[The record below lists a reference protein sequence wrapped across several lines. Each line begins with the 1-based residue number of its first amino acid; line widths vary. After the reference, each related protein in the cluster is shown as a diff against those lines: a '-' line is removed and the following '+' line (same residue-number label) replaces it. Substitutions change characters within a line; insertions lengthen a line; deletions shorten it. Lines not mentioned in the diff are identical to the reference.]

1 MRNPDLIDGVVKMLE
16 FIASHPAMLAG
27 RPVHCEAYIM
37 GFLEGVRLSIE
48 GMPEYRRYLE
58 ESGFHEHTFISRFEK
73 TRNCKSGLVCDG
85 REVEE
90 HVYKEFEEELSE
102 HLTLFIQWLRRN
114 NGD

>member
-1 MRNPDLIDGVVKMLE
+1 MSCGARGRLLDSQFLLINQC
-16 FIASHPAMLAG
+16 S
-27 RPVHCEAYIM
+27 
-37 GFLEGVRLSIE
+37 FLEGVRLSIE

-73 TRNCKSGLVCDG
+73 TRNCKSGLTCDG